1 MDFSPS
7 EMEREIRDL
16 ARKILEEQATP
27 DRLREI
33 ERGDLNYDPELWAA
47 LARANL
53 LGIAVAAE
61 HGGMGQG
68 FAELAVLVEEC
79 GRAVA
84 PVPAIPT
91 LVGAALPIARFGSA
105 EQRAR
110 WLPRVAAGESILS
123 CGLAEPTAG
132 DPLAPTTRATRDGV
146 GFRLSGQKLGVSFG
160 AQAER
165 VLVTAAGDAGVGLF
179 LVDPAG
185 AGADREDLISTAFE
199 PQVLLSLDG
208 AAVAAADVLVAP
220 GAGGDAAARW
230 TIERVQ
236 AALAA
241 MQLGVCDR
249 A

>member
-1 MDFSPS
+1 FSPS
-7 EMEREIRDL
+7 EMEREIREL
-16 ARKILEEQATP
+16 ARKILEEQVTP

-33 ERGDLNYDPELWAA
+33 ERGDEYFDRDLWDA

-53 LGIAVAAE
+53 LGVAVPSE

-110 WLPRVAAGESILS
+110 WLPRVAAGEVVLS
-123 CGLAEPTAG
+123 CGLAEPAAG
-132 DPLAPTTRATRDGV
+132 DPRAPTARATRDGANW
-146 GFRLSGQKLGVSFG
+146 RLSGSKLGVAFG

-165 VLVTAAGDAGVGLF
+165 VLVTAAGEAGVGLF
-179 LVDPAG
+179 LVDPRG
-185 AGADREDLISTAFE
+185 AGAQREDLISTAFE
-199 PQVLLSLDG
+199 PQILLALEG
-208 AAVAAADVLVAP
+208 AGVPAQDVLAAP
-220 GAGGDAAARW
+220 GPEGDAAARW
-230 TIERVQ
+230 ALGRVRG
-236 AALAA
+236 AP
-241 MQLGVCDR
+241 R
-249 A
+249 ARHV